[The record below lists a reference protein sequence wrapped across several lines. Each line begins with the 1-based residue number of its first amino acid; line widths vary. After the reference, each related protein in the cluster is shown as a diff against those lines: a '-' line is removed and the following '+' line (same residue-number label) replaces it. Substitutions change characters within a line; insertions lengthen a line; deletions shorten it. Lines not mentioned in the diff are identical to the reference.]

1 MDKKLIK
8 VFSQEK
14 ASTLASLG
22 FKYIT
27 ETMNGQKVHSFFVSE
42 DLMKYII
49 ENFNKNDYL
58 LTNKMTF

>member
-1 MDKKLIK
+1 MDKKILKI
-8 VFSQEK
+8 FDQEK
-14 ASTLASLG
+14 ATILISLG

-27 ETMNGQKVHSFFVSE
+27 ETMNGKKVHGFFVSE

-49 ENFNKNDYL
+49 ENFNKTDYL